1 MIDGVS
7 GLTDED
13 FDMVTRSL
21 TSWENS
27 IRDPQKCQMEVLD
40 SLLDEYVKTEYGR
53 RFGATGVQCV
63 EDYRKSFPRVTYA
76 DIRPYLEE
84 VRKGNYGVFL
94 SEEPSI
100 WVLTRGSTGQSKV
113 FPVTRRHLAEIFDCG
128 SRAVMNHALKS
139 GGFDM
144 LEGGVLNLNF
154 PSNVETLDVAEK
166 RMVYGYSSGTY
177 ARLNPM
183 LRGLALIPRQEEIDA
198 LQTGLT
204 PKDWE
209 RRFELIYQRSKDEGI
224 ACIIGVAPVQTAF
237 GRYVKRKHG
246 VYPKELWGLKVIF
259 TTSVAKIQ
267 TRYAP
272 VLKSLFGKVPV
283 VEMYTAT
290 EGAFAQ
296 QRDSLPYVVPNY
308 DTYLFEVETSG
319 GVKMLHE
326 LKRGEWG
333 RLIVST
339 SMLPRYN
346 IGDMIESM
354 GKNYFRVFGRA
365 NRRTIVE
372 HTLYRALFRLFI

>member
-1 MIDGVS
+1 MLGDQ
-7 GLTDED
+7 D
-13 FDMVTRSL
+13 FDTVMRSL
-21 TSWENS
+21 GSWESS
-27 IRDPQKCQMEVLD
+27 IRDPQKCQMKVLS
-40 SLLDEYVKTEYGR
+40 SLLDAYVETEYGKR
-53 RFGATGVQCV
+53 VGAADIQCID
-63 EDYRKSFPRVTYA
+63 DYRKSFPRVTYA
-76 DIRPYLEE
+76 EIKPYLEE
-84 VRKGNYGVFL
+84 VKSGNYSVFL
-94 SEEPSI
+94 SEEPSV

-113 FPVTRRHLAEIFDCG
+113 FPATRRHLREIFDCG
-128 SRAVMNHALKS
+128 SRAVMNYALRS
-139 GGFDM
+139 GGLDV

-154 PSNVETLDVAEK
+154 PSNVEVLDLAGK
-166 RMVYGYSSGTY
+166 RVVYGYSSGTY
-177 ARLNPM
+177 AKLNPM
-183 LRGLALIPRQEEIDA
+183 LKGLALIPKQEEIDA

-209 RRFELIYQRSKDEGI
+209 RRFKLIYQRSKDEGI
-224 ACIIGVAPVQTAF
+224 ACMIGVAPVQTAF
-237 GRYVKRKHG
+237 GRYVKRKQG
-246 VYPKELWGLKVIF
+246 VYPKYLWDLKAIF

-372 HTLYRALFRLFI
+372 HTIYRAFSRWFI

>member
-1 MIDGVS
+1 
-7 GLTDED
+7 
-13 FDMVTRSL
+13 MVTRSL

-27 IRDPQKCQMEVLD
+27 IRDPQKCQTEVLD

-154 PSNVETLDVAEK
+154 PSNVETLDVAGK

-204 PKDWE
+204 PK
-209 RRFELIYQRSKDEGI
+209 
-224 ACIIGVAPVQTAF
+224 
-237 GRYVKRKHG
+237 
-246 VYPKELWGLKVIF
+246 
-259 TTSVAKIQ
+259 
-267 TRYAP
+267 
-272 VLKSLFGKVPV
+272 
-283 VEMYTAT
+283 
-290 EGAFAQ
+290 
-296 QRDSLPYVVPNY
+296 
-308 DTYLFEVETSG
+308 
-319 GVKMLHE
+319 
-326 LKRGEWG
+326 
-333 RLIVST
+333 
-339 SMLPRYN
+339 
-346 IGDMIESM
+346 
-354 GKNYFRVFGRA
+354 
-365 NRRTIVE
+365 
-372 HTLYRALFRLFI
+372 

>member
-27 IRDPQKCQMEVLD
+27 IRDPQKCQTEVLD

-154 PSNVETLDVAEK
+154 PSNVETLDVAGK

-183 LRGLALIPRQEEIDA
+183 LRGLALIPRQEEIDT

-365 NRRTIVE
+365 NRRTIAE
-372 HTLYRALFRLFI
+372 HTIYRALFRWFI

>member
-1 MIDGVS
+1 M
-7 GLTDED
+7 
-13 FDMVTRSL
+13 
-21 TSWENS
+21 
-27 IRDPQKCQMEVLD
+27 KVLG
-40 SLLDEYVKTEYGR
+40 SLLHEYAKTEYGKRVGAADVQRIEEYR
-53 RFGATGVQCV
+53 R
-63 EDYRKSFPRVTYA
+63 RFPRVTYA
-76 DIRPYLEE
+76 DIKPYLEE
-84 VRKGNYGVFL
+84 VKSGNYRVFL
-94 SEEPSI
+94 SEEPSV

-113 FPVTRRHLAEIFDCG
+113 FPATRRHLREIFDCG
-128 SRAVMNHALKS
+128 SRAVVNHALRS

-144 LEGGVLNLNF
+144 FEGGVLNLNF
-154 PSNVETLDVAEK
+154 PSNVEVLDLAGKSV
-166 RMVYGYSSGTY
+166 VYGYSSGTY
-177 ARLNPM
+177 AKLNPM
-183 LRGLALIPRQEEIDA
+183 LKGLALIPRQEEIDA

-209 RRFELIYQRSKDEGI
+209 RRFELIYQRSKDERI

-246 VYPKELWGLKVIF
+246 KYPKYLWDLKAIF

-272 VLKSLFGKVPV
+272 ALRSLFGKVPV

-308 DTYLFEVETSG
+308 DTYLFEVETSS

-339 SMLPRYN
+339 SMLARYN

-354 GKNYFRVFGRA
+354 GKNHFRVFGRA
-365 NRRTIVE
+365 NRRTIAE
-372 HTLYRALFRLFI
+372 HTIYRALFGWFI